1 MNRPWSEMFR
11 SLTTVRCDCCDGT
24 FVDEVGLMIIEDA
37 IMTYRAEVR
46 AKQNADAA
54 AWSTAQANVD
64 AAVQKAMS

>member
-1 MNRPWSEMFR
+1 
-11 SLTTVRCDCCDGT
+11 
-24 FVDEVGLMIIEDA
+24 MIIEDA